1 MKKVFLT
8 LVFLVILTAVFA
20 QIMNEM
26 VVVKQAVIRPDQL
39 INHARKD
46 RMGRVC
52 AGLMIY
58 TDLTGLSFDSNNGV
72 VDLTQQPGSYM
83 VFVSEGERV
92 LYIYKEGFKPLE
104 IILYQYG
111 ISGLKSG
118 QVYQIDVT
126 AKDMEASKTLPVVF
140 NVTPADA
147 VIRVGSKMFVSG
159 QAKSLPLG
167 DNEVVIEK
175 EGYRSIKDNIKVSST
190 NIQFNYTLQKTE
202 PVLVK
207 IRTNPADTIIYIN
220 NAERGNSPDLWLFPG
235 MYELKINKSQ
245 YLTVD
250 EVITISENKENEFSY
265 NLTKNTGVVNF
276 TLNPA
281 NAQVFVNRE
290 LASNNTRLELV
301 PGVYMIEIKA
311 DKHHSQTEA
320 IEVKLGDNIYKNYTL
335 QAMQG
340 TLLLTANPVDTKT
353 ELYLDNKLI
362 RTVTGSARVSDLF
375 VGEYVL
381 KCSVSGYKSKDFKV
395 SIIENEAKEFN
406 IILDKGPD
414 VPEGMV
420 YVEGG
425 TFQMGSNSGESDEKP
440 VHSVTVSSF
449 YIGKYEVT
457 QKQWTEV
464 MGSNPSHFQGDNLPV
479 EDISWYQAVEFCNK
493 LSQKEGLTPAY
504 TINGRNVTCNWNANG
519 YRLPTE
525 AEWEYAARGG
535 NKAKKRFFGGYKNNY
550 SGSNNIDEVAWY
562 SSNSGSKTQAVGT
575 KKANELGIYDMS
587 GNVWEWCWD
596 WYGSYSSGAKTNP
609 RGSSSGSR
617 RVLRGGSWLYYAKY
631 CRSAYRRNSSPD
643 DSNLNRGFRLLRSSE

>member
-20 QIMNEM
+20 QTMNEM

-126 AKDMEASKTLPVVF
+126 AKDKEASKTQSVVF

-147 VIRVGSKMFVSG
+147 VIRVGSEVFVSG

-167 DNEVVIEK
+167 DNEVIIEK

-207 IRTNPADTIIYIN
+207 IRTNPADAIIYIN
-220 NAERGNSPDLWLFPG
+220 NAERGNTPRDLWLFPG

-281 NAQVFVNRE
+281 NAQIFVNRE
-290 LASNNTRLELV
+290 PANNNTRLELV

-311 DKHHSQTEA
+311 DKHHSQTET

-335 QAMQG
+335 QAMKG
-340 TLLLTANPVDTKT
+340 TLLLTANPVDIKT

-362 RTVTGSARVSDLF
+362 RTVTGSVRVSDLF
-375 VGEYVL
+375 VGDYIL
-381 KCSVSGYKSKDFKV
+381 KCSASGHKSKDFKV

-425 TFQMGSNSGESDEKP
+425 TFQMGSNSGDSDEKP

-464 MGSNPSHFQGDNLPV
+464 MGSNPADFKGDNRPV
-479 EDISWYQAVEFCNK
+479 ESISWYQAVEFCNK

-525 AEWEYAARGG
+525 AEWEFAARGG
-535 NKAKKRFFGGYKNNY
+535 NKSKGFTYA
-550 SGSNNIDEVAWY
+550 GSNNIDEVAWY
-562 SSNSGSKTQAVGT
+562 DSNSGSKTQAVGT
-575 KKANELGIYDMS
+575 KKANELGLYDMS

-609 RGSSSGSR
+609 RGPSGSY
-617 RVLRGGSWLYYAKY
+617 RVLRGGSWYSSALY
-631 CRSAYRRNSSPD
+631 CRSAFRDGGGPD
-643 DSNLNRGFRLLRSSE
+643 DGHDNSGFRLLRSSE

>member
-20 QIMNEM
+20 QTMNEM

-39 INHARKD
+39 VNHARKD

-126 AKDMEASKTLPVVF
+126 AKDKEASKTQSVVF

-147 VIRVGSKMFVSG
+147 VIRVGSEVFVSG

-167 DNEVVIEK
+167 DNEVIIEK

-190 NIQFNYTLQKTE
+190 NILFTYTLQKTE
-202 PVLVK
+202 PVLTK
-207 IRTNPADTIIYIN
+207 IRTNPADAIIYIN
-220 NAERGNSPDLWLFPG
+220 NAERGNSPRDLWLFPG

-245 YLTVD
+245 YLTLD
-250 EVITISENKENEFSY
+250 EVITISENKENEFSYNLTKNTGVINFTVSPQNAELLINNQRMENKTFHELAPGVYEVEVRADQYLTKNETIDLKIGDRLNKTYNLIKNTGVINFTISPQNAELYINNQKMDNNTFQELAPGTYITEVKAHNYFSQSETIEIKLGDRLSKLLELKKSTGEIKFRGNPVKAELYINNKLADHKLIHELVPGNYNIEIKAHNYFSINEIIEIKLNDKLDKQY

-290 LASNNTRLELV
+290 LASNSNRLELV

-311 DKHHSQTEA
+311 DKHHSQTET
-320 IEVKLGDNIYKNYTL
+320 IEVKLGDNIRKNYTL
-335 QAMQG
+335 QAMKG
-340 TLLLTANPVDTKT
+340 TLLLTVNPVDTKT
-353 ELYLDNKLI
+353 ELYLDNKL
-362 RTVTGSARVSDLF
+362 
-375 VGEYVL
+375 
-381 KCSVSGYKSKDFKV
+381 
-395 SIIENEAKEFN
+395 
-406 IILDKGPD
+406 
-414 VPEGMV
+414 
-420 YVEGG
+420 
-425 TFQMGSNSGESDEKP
+425 
-440 VHSVTVSSF
+440 
-449 YIGKYEVT
+449 
-457 QKQWTEV
+457 
-464 MGSNPSHFQGDNLPV
+464 
-479 EDISWYQAVEFCNK
+479 
-493 LSQKEGLTPAY
+493 
-504 TINGRNVTCNWNANG
+504 
-519 YRLPTE
+519 
-525 AEWEYAARGG
+525 
-535 NKAKKRFFGGYKNNY
+535 
-550 SGSNNIDEVAWY
+550 
-562 SSNSGSKTQAVGT
+562 
-575 KKANELGIYDMS
+575 
-587 GNVWEWCWD
+587 
-596 WYGSYSSGAKTNP
+596 
-609 RGSSSGSR
+609 
-617 RVLRGGSWLYYAKY
+617 
-631 CRSAYRRNSSPD
+631 
-643 DSNLNRGFRLLRSSE
+643 